1 MSRNLTLEQQT
12 AEAILVIKGMF
23 GNQEPE
29 VNAPPEDATVESLW
43 AEILELRK
51 ELKAIKKLKR
61 GVKPKVGDAV
71 KLLVEDPRLAQ
82 IPIPI
87 IAEIIREVFKSFG
100 IQSKCSESSVRW
112 YLSQFSLEWDIVK
125 RQMPPIRVNTD
136 DSETDTE
143 GS

>member
-1 MSRNLTLEQQT
+1 MSQRLTLEQQT
-12 AEAILVIKGMF
+12 AEAVRVIKGMF
-23 GNQEPE
+23 GNSEPE
-29 VNAPPEDATVESLW
+29 PTGPPEDATIESLW
-43 AEILELRK
+43 QEVLKLRK
-51 ELKAIKKLKR
+51 ELKAVKKLKR

-87 IAEIIREVFKSFG
+87 IAEIIREVFKSYD
-100 IQSKCSESSVRW
+100 IPSKCSESSVRW

-136 DSETDTE
+136 DPETDE
-143 GS
+143 ADS